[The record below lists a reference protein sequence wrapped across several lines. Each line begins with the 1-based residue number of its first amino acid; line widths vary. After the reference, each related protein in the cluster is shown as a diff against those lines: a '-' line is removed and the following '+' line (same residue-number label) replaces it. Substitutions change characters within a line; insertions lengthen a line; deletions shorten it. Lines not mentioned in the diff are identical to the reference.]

1 MAPRGLPAPSRP
13 GAHRPRGKMLLAA
26 EPGAGPSPMA
36 PQQNLLRE
44 NKPKK
49 TPPKPFPSLT
59 PVTAKGRSRSGKR
72 SESSTKAVYTCDAE
86 LVVFCSARL

>member
-13 GAHRPRGKMLLAA
+13 GAHRPRGKMLRAA

-44 NKPKK
+44 KI
-49 TPPKPFPSLT
+49 TPNLSPLT
-59 PVTAKGRSRSGKR
+59 PVRARGRSRSGKR
-72 SESSTKAVYTCDAE
+72 SESCTNPVYTCDAE
-86 LVVFCSARL
+86 LVLFCSARL